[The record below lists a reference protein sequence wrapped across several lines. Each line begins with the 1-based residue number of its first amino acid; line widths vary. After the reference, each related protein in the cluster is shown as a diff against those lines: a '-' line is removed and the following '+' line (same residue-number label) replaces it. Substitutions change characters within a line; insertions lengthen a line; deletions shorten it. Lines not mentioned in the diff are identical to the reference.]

1 MILFQQA
8 ILTYIYFHQDM
19 LFKQRVQNNIMQ
31 NYKIS
36 VVEQI
41 SKETNAKMDAGL
53 KEYATSHGI
62 NVDWTPFALEL
73 FDEKNEVI
81 GVLEAFSS
89 YSSIYINEL
98 WVDKLHRGQGY
109 GRKLVAELERLFKHK
124 GFDNINT
131 VTCAF
136 QAPDFYKKC
145 GFTAEFVRENRTN
158 PKLTLTSFVKF
169 FEEE

>member
-1 MILFQQA
+1 M
-8 ILTYIYFHQDM
+8 QD
-19 LFKQRVQNNIMQ
+19 
-31 NYKIS
+31 YKIS
-36 VVEQI
+36 FVEQI

-62 NVDWTPFALEL
+62 HVDWKPFALEL

-98 WVDKLHRGQGY
+98 WVDKAHRGKGY
-109 GRKLVAELERLFKHK
+109 